1 MATTDVFDNIR
12 AYRDDE
18 TQHIVEILLQDS
30 EFKRVMGIVIER
42 VFPQMTWESF
52 CQLMRS
58 YKTIT
63 EFQTDIVRRFAF
75 DLVGG
80 ISDSL
85 DSSGLENVVPERA
98 NIFMSNHRDIILDAT
113 LVSTLLCK
121 HGLDMTEIAIGDNL
135 LTCPWIEHL
144 VRLNRSFIVRRGIS
158 GRQMLENSALLSRYI
173 HDTIENRHRPI
184 WIAQREGR
192 AKDSNDRT
200 QESVLKMLA
209 MGGEGSFVESL
220 KSLNIIPVSLSYEYD
235 PCDYLKAKEFQQKRD
250 NPDFKKLPK
259 DDMASMEI
267 GMFGYKGRIH
277 FRYGKVI
284 NSDLEKINPTL
295 TRNEQGDAAA
305 KLIDAEI
312 FRNYTLYPGNYIA
325 YDRLWGQGK
334 CADKYTEAEIKIF
347 DSYLE
352 KQLSK
357 IDIPNKDIPFLTEKI
372 LTMYGYPVR
381 NHLGDK

>member
-1 MATTDVFDNIR
+1 METTDVFDNIR

-18 TQHIVEILLQDS
+18 TQHIVEILLQDP
-30 EFKRVMGIVIER
+30 EFKRIIGIVIER
-42 VFPQMTWESF
+42 VFPQMTWASF

-58 YKTIT
+58 YKTMT
-63 EFQTDIVRRFAF
+63 EFQTDIVRRFVF

-80 ISDSL
+80 ASDSL

-98 NIFMSNHRDIILDAT
+98 NVFISNHRDIILDAS

-135 LTCPWIEHL
+135 LVRPWIEHL

-158 GRQMLENSALLSRYI
+158 GRQMLENSTLLSKYI

-209 MGGEGSFVESL
+209 MGGEGNFVESL

-250 NPDFKKLPK
+250 TPDFSKSAK
-259 DDMASMEI
+259 DDMDSMEM
-267 GMFGYKGRIH
+267 GMFGYKGRVHI
-277 FRYGKVI
+277 RYGKVI
-284 NSDLEKINPTL
+284 NSDLEKIDPTL
-295 TRNEQGDAAA
+295 SRNEQTAEAAR
-305 KLIDAEI
+305 LIDAEI

-325 YDRLWGQGK
+325 YDRLWGQGA
-334 CADKYTEAEIKIF
+334 CANKYTAADIKVF
-347 DSYLE
+347 DTYLDKHLE
-352 KQLSK
+352 K
-357 IDIPNKDIPFLTEKI
+357 IDLPNKDLPFLREKL
-372 LTMYGYPVR
+372 LTMYGYPVKNQR
-381 NHLGDK
+381 GN